1 MKEVYTTIKG
11 IYRDI
16 LKDPGGDVI
25 WDSGWQS
32 NVIVHRCRIL
42 LAAFM
47 KNDENSVGIQCLKV
61 GKGDPGWDNMD
72 VPPKPEDPEKTKALV
87 DTHPAKF
94 EIGESNLAYLDE
106 NDDTTETPT
115 NVLQV
120 TVTLGV
126 NQPPPPDE
134 ALTYYPLREFGLFGK
149 YGNEDESEDYMI
161 DCIRHP
167 VIRKDKS
174 ATLVRVVK
182 LFF

>member
-11 IYRDI
+11 MYRDI
-16 LKDPGGDVI
+16 LKDPGGGVI

-32 NVIVHRCRIL
+32 NVIVQRCRIL

-47 KNDENSVGIQCLKV
+47 KNDENPMGIQCLKL
-61 GKGDPGWDNMD
+61 GQGDPGWDSLD
-72 VPPKPEDPEKTKALV
+72 EPPKPEETVNLLV
-87 DTHPAKF
+87 DPQPVEF

-106 NDDTTETPT
+106 NDDTSEEPT
-115 NVLQV
+115 NALQI

-126 NQPPPPDE
+126 NQPPPPDDD
-134 ALTYYPLREFGLFGK
+134 LTYYPLREFGLFGK

-167 VIRKDKS
+167 VICKDKS